1 MNLGEKDAPRQ
12 RRTQSGAAAVEFAL
26 VSVVLFPL
34 IFGMIQY
41 GLLFNDYLQV
51 RQGVREA
58 ARTGVVQTPVTTT
71 ACVTAAGFL
80 QSVACDTVQQA
91 APTTGDVAVRVVL
104 PTGTWK
110 RGDALLVCAVS
121 KSNGPGIVPMPNN
134 SYVRATARMAI
145 EQVTTT
151 VTGSSAVWPST
162 FTTDPSGGSWSWC
175 T

>member
-1 MNLGEKDAPRQ
+1 MNSGEKGALRQPRSQ
-12 RRTQSGAAAVEFAL
+12 TGAAAIEFAL
-26 VSVVLFPL
+26 VSVLLFPL

-51 RQGVREA
+51 RQAVREA
-58 ARTGVVQTPVTTT
+58 ARTGVVQTPVTTS
-71 ACVTAAGFL
+71 ACSAASGLL

-91 APTTGDVAVRVVL
+91 APTTGDVVVRVVL
-104 PTGTWK
+104 PSGTWK

-151 VTGSSAVWPST
+151 VTGSTATWPT
-162 FTTDPSGGSWSWC
+162 TVTTDPSGGSWSWC
-175 T
+175 A